1 MKIFQLKFKILLF
14 LIGFVII
21 SCGNDEKSESSD
33 SEKDSDKVE
42 QTSILKNDKENKDS
56 KLSKKANSRIAIE
69 EDDETSP
76 ESPEGNTAPIALD
89 CDYFRKNPN
98 TVLINN
104 LDSTVD
110 YMISCMTR
118 IDGKLTI
125 EEGVVIAFDQDAGMY
140 FTDKS
145 TFKMQ
150 GTAEKPIILTGKEQT
165 KGFWNGV
172 LSKSSSSNNKM
183 SHVTIDYAGGS
194 KAALEI
200 DNEDSSLKLEHCTLS
215 NSKNYGMIVH
225 DNVGK
230 DVHNIFMENCTFT
243 KNKIPF
249 KTDASRLRLFNGTN
263 SFSGNDEDYI
273 DLNGGTV
280 YGDATWANLNVPY
293 FLQSDF
299 RYRDGVL
306 TVEAGTEIVMPAQS
320 WMHLQD
326 KASLVMVGTEEDPII
341 IRGEHD
347 VPGFWN
353 QLTID
358 SSSPLNEIGHVVFKN
373 AGQTTKKPNGAVFL
387 KRSKYLKIHDVVF
400 SKCFAYG
407 VSIQDLNKSHLE
419 YANLKLDNTSKLF
432 SDWRGQEISVP
443 DNLQ

>member
-1 MKIFQLKFKILLF
+1 MKPFQLKLKTLLF
-14 LIGFVII
+14 LLLVGFAFT
-21 SCGNDEKSESSD
+21 SCGNDKKKSDTEQNSKQVNKTAFTKNKEGTGSAPSGSD
-33 SEKDSDKVE
+33 
-42 QTSILKNDKENKDS
+42 
-56 KLSKKANSRIAIE
+56 NSRIAVE
-69 EDDETSP
+69 EGGETSP
-76 ESPEGNTAPIALD
+76 NSPEGNTAPIALD

-98 TVLINN
+98 TVLTNN
-104 LDSTVD
+104 PEAAVD
-110 YMISCMTR
+110 YIISCMTR

-125 EEGVVIAFDQDAGMY
+125 KAGVVIAFDQDAGMY
-140 FTDKS
+140 FTNKS

-165 KGFWNGV
+165 KGFWDGV
-172 LSKSSSSNNKM
+172 LSKSPSSNNKM
-183 SHVTIDYAGGS
+183 SHVTVDYAGSS

-200 DNEDSSLKLEHCTLS
+200 SNKNSNLSLDNCTFS
-215 NSKNYGMIVH
+215 NSKNYGMAVN

-230 DVHNIFMENCTFT
+230 DVHNILIENCTFT

-249 KTDASRLRLFNGTN
+249 KTDASRLRLFNRTN

-273 DLNGGTV
+273 DLNGGTL

-299 RYRDGVL
+299 RYKDGVL
-306 TVEAGTEIVMPAQS
+306 TVKPGTEIVMSAQS

-358 SSSPLNEIGHVVFKN
+358 SSSPLNEIGHVIFKN
-373 AGQTTKKPNGAVFL
+373 AGQTTRQPNAAVHL
-387 KRSKYLKIHDVVF
+387 RRSKYLNIHDVVF
-400 SKCFAYG
+400 SDCFAYG
-407 VSIQDLNKSHLE
+407 LSIQDAAKSHLE
-419 YANLKLDNTSKLF
+419 QANLKLENTPKLF
-432 SDWRGQEISVP
+432 SDWGGKEIA
-443 DNLQ
+443 DLNIL

>member
-1 MKIFQLKFKILLF
+1 MILF
-14 LIGFVII
+14 LIGFVFI
-21 SCGNDEKSESSD
+21 SCGNDEKSESKD

-42 QTSILKNDKENKDS
+42 QTSILKNDKNS
-56 KLSKKANSRIAIE
+56 KLPKKANSRIAIE
-69 EDDETSP
+69 EEGETSP
-76 ESPEGNTAPIALD
+76 ESPEGNTAPIELD

-98 TVLINN
+98 TVLTNN
-104 LDSTVD
+104 PEAAVD
-110 YMISCMTR
+110 YIISCMTR

-125 EEGVVIAFDQDAGMY
+125 EAGVVIAFDQDTGMY

-150 GTAEKPIILTGKEQT
+150 GTADKPIILTGKEQT
-165 KGFWNGV
+165 KGFWSGV

-183 SHVTIDYAGGS
+183 SHVTIDYAGSS

-200 DNEDSSLKLEHCTLS
+200 DNKNSSLKLEHCTLS

-230 DVHNIFMENCTFT
+230 DVHNIFIENCTFT

-273 DLNGGTV
+273 DLNGGTL
-280 YGDATWANLNVPY
+280 YGDATLASLNVPY

-373 AGQTTKKPNGAVFL
+373 AGRTTKKPNGAVFL
-387 KRSKYLKIHDVVF
+387 KKSKYLKIHDVVF
-400 SKCFAYG
+400 SNCFAYG
-407 VSIQDLNKSHLE
+407 LSIQDVNKSHLE

-432 SDWRGQEISVP
+432 SDWRGEEMTVSNNV
-443 DNLQ
+443 N